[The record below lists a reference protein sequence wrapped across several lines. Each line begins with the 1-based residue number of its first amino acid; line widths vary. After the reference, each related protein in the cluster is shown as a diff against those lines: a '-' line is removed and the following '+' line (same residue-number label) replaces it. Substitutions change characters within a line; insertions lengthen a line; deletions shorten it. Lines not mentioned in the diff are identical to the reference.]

1 MKRYYNN
8 DNILSDPSRLAWNKS
23 SSYNKPINQSI
34 NKNYQLSTDISMNN
48 KPLLNQRNGDTI
60 DSFNNE
66 INRLKDMTQD
76 VFDKDK
82 EIQGLKNE
90 IQQLNHVID
99 NLKKERQK
107 YNDNEV
113 EIRLLNQKLNE
124 QYSLNKEL
132 SEIKHEL
139 EKMKLEKK
147 EDDKKIQL
155 LKNIIRKLKK
165 ENNEKN
171 DSYKNDKLKLMLLK
185 HNDKLNDKDIHLI
198 FIEHKITEETDITKE
213 LLEKIL

>member
-185 HNDKLNDKDIHLI
+185 HNDKLNDGDIHLI